1 MESGTQM
8 LNIITCH
15 PALPENPGP
24 VPQRTVPWAFASQV
38 ITTGNLKEALVSA
51 ARVLILEKGP
61 HGFSLIEA
69 ARLADVSP
77 AAPYRHFKDR
87 VALLAEVA
95 QRGYDLFGEKLER
108 AWQNGK
114 PDRVTAFKRLGH
126 AYLDFAQTERA
137 YYAAMFQAGLSAAS
151 DPGLQEAADRAY
163 QAMASVTADLTGN
176 DGSLSVPPDVIFFHI
191 WSLAHGAATLRPGD
205 RETTPALS
213 AHQMLD
219 MGVELYLKGLG
230 VTPLTLADAGILA
243 FPADLWPTRRVFRFL
258 TLKLL

>member
-1 MESGTQM
+1 MPTRASRKSRSGAAG
-8 LNIITCH
+8 LRKSGYH
-15 PALPENPGP
+15 H
-24 VPQRTVPWAFASQV
+24 
-38 ITTGNLKEALVSA
+38 GNLKEALVSA

-95 QRGYDLFGEKLER
+95 RRGYDLFGEKLER
-108 AWQNGK
+108 AWKNGE

-126 AYLDFAQTERA
+126 AYLDFAQAERA

-151 DPGLQEAADRAY
+151 DPALQAAADRAY
-163 QAMASVTADLTGN
+163 QAMASVTAN
-176 DGSLSVPPDVIFFHI
+176 LSGANAGGQAVPPDVIFFHI
-191 WSLAHGAATLRPGD
+191 WSLAHGAATLHRGEAD
-205 RETTPALS
+205 AAPALS

-219 MGVELYLKGLG
+219 LGVELYLKGLG
-230 VTPLTLADAGILA
+230 ITG
-243 FPADLWPTRRVFRFL
+243 
-258 TLKLL
+258 